1 MQCIQQANQSDYN
14 RYTRKFHNK
23 QQVDIWQIWY
33 THYYNFI
40 TFTFEKLHD
49 LKRPREIPIQNNKI
63 WWHEIKTQPSLHAGL
78 STEARVVY
86 TVPINCYGWNNDN
99 IIEFFLNYFTYI
111 YMWFQFV
118 TVKSS
123 FSVISPR
130 LLHCKWYESTRIL
143 RGNIHFI
150 LYTSKRKTTHFKKIR
165 GNFNWFLC
173 LKMLKS
179 TNASSS
185 HSLHS
190 ISGFIT
196 DDNTNERTI
205 FWS

>member
-1 MQCIQQANQSDYN
+1 MKLKLSQACMLVCQQRPEGCLYNTNQLLWLEQ
-14 RYTRKFHNK
+14 R
-23 QQVDIWQIWY
+23 Q
-33 THYYNFI
+33 YYWI
-40 TFTFEKLHD
+40 
-49 LKRPREIPIQNNKI
+49 
-63 WWHEIKTQPSLHAGL
+63 
-78 STEARVVY
+78 
-86 TVPINCYGWNNDN
+86 
-99 IIEFFLNYFTYI
+99 FFLNYFTYI
-111 YMWFQFV
+111 YMRFQFA

-123 FSVISPR
+123 FSVVSRR
-130 LLHCKWYESTRIL
+130 LLHCKWYESSRIF

-150 LYTSKRKTTHFKKIR
+150 LYNSKKTTNFKKIR

-173 LKMLKS
+173 LNILKS

-190 ISGFIT
+190 ISEFIT

>member
-1 MQCIQQANQSDYN
+1 MKLKLSQACMLVCQQRPGLFIRYQSIAMAG
-14 RYTRKFHNK
+14 TTT
-23 QQVDIWQIWY
+23 I
-33 THYYNFI
+33 
-40 TFTFEKLHD
+40 L
-49 LKRPREIPIQNNKI
+49 LKK
-63 WWHEIKTQPSLHAGL
+63 K
-78 STEARVVY
+78 
-86 TVPINCYGWNNDN
+86 
-99 IIEFFLNYFTYI
+99 LNYFTYI
-111 YMWFQFV
+111 YMQFQFA

-123 FSVISPR
+123 FSVVSLR

-150 LYTSKRKTTHFKKIR
+150 LYTWKRKTTYFKKIR

-190 ISGFIT
+190 ISEFIT